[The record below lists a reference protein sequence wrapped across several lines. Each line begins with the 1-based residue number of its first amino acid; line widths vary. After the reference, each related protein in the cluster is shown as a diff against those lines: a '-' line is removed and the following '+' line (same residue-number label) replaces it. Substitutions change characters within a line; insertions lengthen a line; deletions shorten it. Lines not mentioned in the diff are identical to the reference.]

1 LNESLVSETPQSI
14 AEGSAQFRSQV
25 GHISRHSGAFF
36 AGTIFTVGLSYIF
49 KVYLARVLGAEA
61 LGIYALG
68 MTLVGFLGIFN
79 SFGLSQSALRF
90 VAAYQASG
98 KFKELHALL
107 WGGAGVLLIANAL
120 LAGVF
125 LIFGKAIALHF
136 YHAPALVKY
145 LPWFALILLSGV
157 LSGFYGKVLAG
168 FRDIQIRTLIV
179 NFIGSPLIML
189 LAVLL
194 ISAGMGLRGYLIA
207 QILGAVVV
215 GSLLIAAVWR
225 FTPKAAR
232 LFAQSSISPER
243 QVWSF
248 SAAMLGVAF
257 LEFLI
262 GQVDKVA
269 LGFYRGP
276 RAVGIYSVAA
286 AFVVYVPIVL
296 NSINQ
301 IFAPT
306 IVDLHARGDHAL
318 LRRLFQSLT
327 KWTVGLTMPLALV
340 VIVFARPL
348 MRIFGADFELGWPIL
363 IIGTLGQLVNCGVGS
378 VGYLLLMSG
387 HEKRLIRVQMFMALC
402 MIVASA
408 VLVPLWGIYGAAV
421 AAASTNIG
429 INLWNLLEVR
439 KALGILPY
447 NRSYLSLTLPI
458 SSTLALVLVLKRMSY
473 AFRHDWLAIGVT
485 LLLAYLIF
493 PAVFLAISGLD
504 ADDRLIASALR
515 SRLRGALGP
524 WGGSI

>member
-1 LNESLVSETPQSI
+1 MDPRHPQEVGAI
-14 AEGSAQFRSQV
+14 DGIGVEFLERS
-25 GHISRHSGAFF
+25 
-36 AGTIFTVGLSYIF
+36 
-49 KVYLARVLGAEA
+49 LGARSTNPEYRR
-61 LGIYALG
+61 YA
-68 MTLVGFLGIFN
+68 
-79 SFGLSQSALRF
+79 
-90 VAAYQASG
+90 AAAR
-98 KFKELHALL
+98 A
-107 WGGAGVLLIANAL
+107 
-120 LAGVF
+120 
-125 LIFGKAIALHF
+125 
-136 YHAPALVKY
+136 
-145 LPWFALILLSGV
+145 
-157 LSGFYGKVLAG
+157 VLATLLPG
-168 FRDIQIRTLIV
+168 RD
-179 NFIGSPLIML
+179 G
-189 LAVLL
+189 
-194 ISAGMGLRGYLIA
+194 GLKGR
-207 QILGAVVV
+207 
-215 GSLLIAAVWR
+215 
-225 FTPKAAR
+225 
-232 LFAQSSISPER
+232 
-243 QVWSF
+243 
-248 SAAMLGVAF
+248 
-257 LEFLI
+257 
-262 GQVDKVA
+262 
-269 LGFYRGP
+269 
-276 RAVGIYSVAA
+276 
-286 AFVVYVPIVL
+286 
-296 NSINQ
+296 
-301 IFAPT
+301 APT

-458 SSTLALVLVLKRMSY
+458 LSTLALVLVLKRMSY

-524 WGGSI
+524 GEGTFDESANSNPGRPLRGD